1 MLDLP
6 YDWRPGD
13 GATIDDQTYVLD
25 RQDSDGLYR
34 IRRSGTERL
43 FRVPCPKTGLPVLPD
58 ATALLALQ
66 AEGRFDPLPT
76 PLDDPNAAR
85 RRAIERDV
93 RDASAADPRWII
105 RHAFLTAYDAAP
117 CSLSIRELAASWT
130 ALLKSDETIRS
141 LAMRHPRARRR
152 HGRAVAPWMPSD
164 KTLRDWIAHRGA
176 PLDRRAGDCVSDSGR
191 VERVRKLDHPVEI
204 VSHWVAI
211 AHSSRQNVRA
221 VWRRYRA
228 ELKRIDRGE
237 PTGRLDEQDR
247 PIHYPRP
254 AKSCV
259 PLGYTSFWRRVMKTR
274 GRDAAEAKRGREAA
288 EKEYGGGGTL
298 ERATGVARLGKID
311 DSPAPS
317 LAKIEIGGSWWVGRP
332 TVSLLHCAYGK
343 GWWGLDLSW
352 EPASSSTVLRTIAD
366 ASRPKRVPRDMA
378 GKHEDLSL
386 FCARFDRLAM
396 DNLSAH
402 HGRHVTDALREI
414 GTDTDLTGAGRPR
427 DKADTESEIGKLL
440 RMTFS
445 NLPNAVDPIPLR
457 RHIGSDPPIRDIPT
471 LAQMR
476 VVLLRALALHN
487 ASPHKG
493 LADRSPLSVLR
504 QTLEQ
509 RRLPIIRPMAR
520 FLRSIGMV
528 DYDVTLRASGIE
540 RFRCL
545 RYVQRPG
552 TPSLYERLRHLERP
566 SNRTVTASVKVKVKY
581 DAGDIGTIHVWDPV
595 SREYAT
601 FHCDRP
607 RYATRLPLYLHEQ
620 ILACIKEDELSTV
633 SEDDLLE
640 WMARLFDE
648 QSAITQAAS
657 EEERRRAARLSET
670 APFKRMRGQLVHVR
684 DEDDGCDDPP
694 SIDEM
699 SHLSDHELACETSV
713 DSTID
718 PPRGGNGGRGASSKR
733 RGGSVSSGGD
743 VPPPPPRPAPKRR
756 TPAPDPSTSSARRIR
771 PRSPSN
777 DITWRSE

>member
-13 GATIDDQTYVLD
+13 GAIIDERSHVFD

-43 FRVPCPKTGLPVLPD
+43 FRVPCPETGLPVLPD
-58 ATALLALQ
+58 AAALLALQ

-76 PLDDPNAAR
+76 PLDDPDAAR

-117 CSLSIRELAASWT
+117 CSLSKFELAAFWT
-130 ALLKSDETIRS
+130 ALLNADETFRT
-141 LAMRHPRARRR
+141 LCLRHPRARRR
-152 HGRAVAPWMPSD
+152 NGRVRAPWMPSD
-164 KTLRDWIAHRGA
+164 KTLRDWIAHRGEA
-176 PLDRRAGDCVSDSGR
+176 HDRRAGDCVSDSGR
-191 VERVRKLDHPVEI
+191 VERVRRLDHPVEI
-204 VSHWVAI
+204 VSHWLAI
-211 AHSSRQNVRA
+211 AHSSRQKVRA
-221 VWRRYRA
+221 VWRRYKA

-237 PTGRLDEQDR
+237 ATGRLDEQGR
-247 PIHYPRP
+247 PIRFPRP
-254 AKSCV
+254 AEPHT

-274 GRDAAEAKRGREAA
+274 GREAAEAKRGREAA
-288 EKEYGGGGTL
+288 EKEYGGGGTM

-317 LAKIEIGGSWWVGRP
+317 LAKVEIGGSWWVGRP
-332 TVSLLHCAYGK
+332 TATLLHCAYGK

-352 EPASSSTVLRTIAD
+352 EPASSSTVLRTVAD

-378 GKHEDLSL
+378 ATHGEFAL
-386 FCARFDRLAM
+386 FCAKFDRLAM
-396 DNLSAH
+396 DNLAPH

-440 RMTFS
+440 QAAFS
-445 NLPNAVDPIPLR
+445 NLPNGVDPIPLR
-457 RHIGSDPPIRDIPT
+457 RHVDSDPPIQDIPT
-471 LAQMR
+471 LARMR
-476 VVLLRALALHN
+476 VVLLRAMAVHN

-493 LADRSPLSVLR
+493 LAHRSPLALLR

-528 DYDVTLRASGIE
+528 EYEVTLRASGIE
-540 RFRCL
+540 LFVCL
-545 RYVQRPG
+545 RYVQKPG
-552 TPSLYERLRHLERP
+552 TPSLYDRLRHLERP
-566 SNRTVTASVKVKVKY
+566 SNRKVKASVKVKIKY

-595 SREYAT
+595 SREYVT

-607 RYATRLPLYLHEQ
+607 RYARGLPKYLHEQ
-620 ILACIKEDELSTV
+620 ILACIKENELSIV

-648 QSAITQAAS
+648 QSAITKAAS
-657 EEERRRAARLSET
+657 EDVGRRAARLSET
-670 APFKRMRGQLVHVR
+670 EPFKRMRGQLVHVR
-684 DEDDGCDDPP
+684 DEDDGCDDPL
-694 SIDEM
+694 SIDEL

-713 DSTID
+713 DATVD
-718 PPRGGNGGRGASSKR
+718 PPRGGNGTRITPSKHR
-733 RGGSVSSGGD
+733 DARVAGGNRA
-743 VPPPPPRPAPKRR
+743 PPPPKPPAGPRAPAAKQ
-756 TPAPDPSTSSARRIR
+756 PASAGNRIR

-777 DITWRSE
+777 EITWRSE

>member
-13 GATIDDQTYVLD
+13 GAVIDEQSHVFD

-43 FRVPCPKTGLPVLPD
+43 FRVTCPETGLPVLPD

-66 AEGRFDPLPT
+66 AEGRFDPLPRK
-76 PLDDPNAAR
+76 LDDPDAAR

-117 CSLSIRELAASWT
+117 CSLSKRELAASWT
-130 ALLKSDETIRS
+130 ALLNADKTIRS

-152 HGRAVAPWMPSD
+152 NGRAVAPWMPSD

-176 PLDRRAGDCVSDSGR
+176 PHDRRAGDCVGDSGR
-191 VERVRKLDHPVEI
+191 VARVRRLDHPVEI
-204 VSHWVAI
+204 VSHWLAVAH
-211 AHSSRQNVRA
+211 ASRKNVRA
-221 VWRRYRA
+221 VWHRYRA

-247 PIHYPRP
+247 PIRFPRP
-254 AKSCV
+254 AK
-259 PLGYTSFWRRVMKTR
+259 PHQALGYTSFWRRVMKTR
-274 GRDAAEAKRGREAA
+274 GRDASEAKRGPEAA
-288 EKEYGGGGTL
+288 EKEYGGGGIL
-298 ERATGVARLGKID
+298 ERATGVARLGKLD

-317 LAKIEIGGSWWVGRP
+317 MAKAEIGGSWWVGRP
-332 TVSLLHCAYGK
+332 TVTLLHCSFGK

-352 EPASSSTVLRTIAD
+352 EPASSSTVLRTVAD
-366 ASRPKRVPRDMA
+366 ASRPKKVPRDMA
-378 GKHEDLSL
+378 ATHSEFTL

-427 DKADTESEIGKLL
+427 DKGDTESEIGKLL
-440 RMTFS
+440 QMAFS
-445 NLPNAVDPIPLR
+445 NLPNGIDPIPLR
-457 RHIGSDPPIRDIPT
+457 RHVNSDPRIEDIPT

-476 VVLLRALALHN
+476 VVLLRAMAVHN

-493 LADRSPLSVLR
+493 LAWRSPLSVLR

-540 RFRCL
+540 RFGCL
-545 RYVQRPG
+545 RYVQKPG
-552 TPSLYERLRHLERP
+552 TTSLFERLRHLERP

-607 RYATRLPLYLHEQ
+607 RYATGLPLYLHEQ
-620 ILACIKEDELSTV
+620 ILACIKEDEQSIV

-657 EEERRRAARLSET
+657 EEQRRRAARLSET
-670 APFKRMRGQLVHVR
+670 EPFKRMRGQLVHVR

-694 SIDEM
+694 STDEM

-718 PPRGGNGGRGASSKR
+718 PPRGGNGRRATPSKR
-733 RGGSVSSGGD
+733 RAPPATGD
-743 VPPPPPRPAPKRR
+743 DRRRPPPKPPSGPRAPAAKQ
-756 TPAPDPSTSSARRIR
+756 PASARNRIR

-777 DITWRSE
+777 EITWRSE